1 MCRHR
6 MRRQG
11 KDLFSVHIWVIV
23 HHEGKSSQKPTQE
36 LEAETGEMLFAALIP
51 APCLASFVKQP
62 ITVCQGNDYV
72 HSRLCSSHDVCFL
85 FP

>member
-6 MRRQG
+6 MRGQG
-11 KDLFSVHIWVIV
+11 KDLFSVHIWV
-23 HHEGKSSQKPTQE
+23 HHEGKSSQKPTQK
-36 LEAETGEMLFAALIP
+36 LEVETGEMMFAALLP

-62 ITVCQGNDYV
+62 STVCQGNGYV
-72 HSRLCSSHDVCFL
+72 LSRLCPPHDVCFL